1 MMTVVSL
8 TQNKLGAN
16 FKKNKYL
23 ILFSVV
29 FVLFMIIGILYI
41 SGKSNLPS
49 AIPKLFSN
57 FSTERKSSS
66 FFKIFFVSFLDRFSF
81 VVALFVFGIS
91 IAGVFIAP
99 ISVSLLGTFYGI
111 FLGYIYKT
119 YLLTGIGFS
128 ALVVLA
134 PSVMYIYAFFL
145 AAKEV
150 FCFSKLFFASLSK
163 NSPAADYYSGFRL
176 YSARFIVVFLLIV
189 FSALLDAVLSFA
201 FLGLFNF

>member
-16 FKKNKYL
+16 FKKNKHL

-41 SGKSNLPS
+41 SGKSDPPS
-49 AIPKLFSN
+49 VIPKLFAN
-57 FSTERKSSS
+57 FLKDRKSSS
-66 FFKIFFVSFLDRFSF
+66 FLKIFFTSFVDRFSF
-81 VVALFVFGIS
+81 IAGLFVFGIS
-91 IAGVFIAP
+91 IAGVFAAP
-99 ISVSLLGTFYGI
+99 ISVSVLGIFYGI

-134 PSVMYIYAFFL
+134 PSVMYIYAFFI

-150 FCFSKLFFASLSK
+150 MRFSKLFFASLSK

-176 YSARFIVVFLLIV
+176 YSARFVVVLLLIV